1 MSKYKY
7 TEFERQINSVL
18 SHQSAELSEIHFPS
32 TDRIIACI
40 SSSEELLQK
49 LGYKVETPQKDLP
62 HLVFFYCKSK
72 KEHPTGRTRG
82 AFLFY
87 I

>member
-32 TDRIIACI
+32 TDRIDACI
-40 SSSEELLQK
+40 SSSEEFSSASSAVMIFVILA
-49 LGYKVETPQKDLP
+49 G
-62 HLVFFYCKSK
+62 
-72 KEHPTGRTRG
+72 
-82 AFLFY
+82 
-87 I
+87 